1 LDNASE
7 NPQVL
12 SNNEGETI
20 GRVLE
25 ISLIERGVD
34 SIFTII
40 VDNASSNDV
49 CIDYMRRWV
58 NNKNSIVLG
67 GKL

>member
-1 LDNASE
+1 
-7 NPQVL
+7 
-12 SNNEGETI
+12 
-20 GRVLE
+20 VLE